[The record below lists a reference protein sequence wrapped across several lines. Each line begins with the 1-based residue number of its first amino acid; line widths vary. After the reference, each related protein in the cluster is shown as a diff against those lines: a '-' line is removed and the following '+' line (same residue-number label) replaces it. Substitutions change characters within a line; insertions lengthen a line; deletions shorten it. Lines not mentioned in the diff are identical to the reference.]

1 MPLAQ
6 VQSLPAGPDA
16 RERLKA
22 IVREK
27 SFGTGAAITLAS
39 GRTSTFYFNMK
50 PTMLDPE
57 GAALIAHLML
67 EALEDEQADF
77 VGGLELGAVPLVAC
91 IAQASWLAGRPIP
104 AFFVRKQVKGHG
116 TKQRVEGLAPGA
128 SLQGQTA
135 VVLEDVTTTG
145 GSALEAV
152 GAVRE
157 AGGEVRTVLTVV
169 DRREGAAANLSR
181 EGLTLRSLLTAHDF
195 GVGEAA

>member
-6 VQSLPAGPDA
+6 AQSLPVGSDA

-39 GRTSTFYFNMK
+39 GRTSTFYFNLK

-67 EALEDEQADF
+67 EALAEEAADF

-91 IAQASWLAGRPIP
+91 IAQASHLASGPIP
-104 AFFVRKQVKGHG
+104 AFFVRKQAKGHG
-116 TKQRVEGLAPGA
+116 TKQRVEGLALGM
-128 SLQGQTA
+128 SLEGRTA

-145 GSALEAV
+145 GSALEAA
-152 GAVRE
+152 GAVRA
-157 AGGEVRTVLTVV
+157 AGGQVRTVLTVV
-169 DRREGAAANLSR
+169 DRREGAAENLSR

-195 GVGEAA
+195 GVGAA

>member
-1 MPLAQ
+1 MPLA
-6 VQSLPAGPDA
+6 QSLPAGQDA

-22 IVREK
+22 IIWEK
-27 SFGTGAAITLAS
+27 SFGSGAAITLAS

-67 EALEDEQADF
+67 EALAGEQADF

-91 IAQASWLAGRPIP
+91 IAQASHLAGRPIP
-104 AFFVRKQVKGHG
+104 AFFVRKQAKGHG
-116 TKQRVEGLAPGA
+116 TKQRIEGLAPGL
-128 SLQGQTA
+128 SLRGRTA
-135 VVLEDVTTTG
+135 LVLEDVTTTG

-157 AGGEVRTVLTVV
+157 EGGEVRTILTVV
-169 DRREGAAANLSR
+169 DRREGAAENLSR
-181 EGLTLRSLLTAHDF
+181 EGLILRSLFTARDF
-195 GVGEAA
+195 SAGGDPA